1 MMLQEAVSENE
12 MHLSFLD
19 PDPNCSCTA
28 VTDQVVLGSFKDT
41 ETVLDFGAD
50 KDIVTVE
57 IEHVDIPALKELE
70 SRGVKVFPQPDILAM
85 IQDKGAQKKFYSSHG
100 FPTAPFELIDSSAQV
115 DLQEWSLPFVLKSRR
130 GGYDGH
136 GVKVVK
142 SQEEARSAFE
152 EPCLVEAMAE
162 IEKEISVIVARNEQG
177 EVKAFPA
184 VEMEFDPEANLV
196 SALIGPADI
205 PNDIAE
211 KAESLAKRLINE
223 LGLVGLLAVE
233 LFWLKDGD
241 IWVNE
246 VAPRPHNSGHQTIE
260 GNITSQYEQHLR
272 AISGK
277 PLGETTPKGIAVMVN
292 LLGAPGH
299 EGARKIIGLESM
311 EEFSGAF
318 LHDYHKALTRPKRK
332 MGHITVVDED
342 REKALSIA
350 LGLQKVVQYVSD

>member
-1 MMLQEAVSENE
+1 
-12 MHLSFLD
+12 
-19 PDPNCSCTA
+19 
-28 VTDQVVLGSFKDT
+28 
-41 ETVLDFGAD
+41 VLDFGAD

-57 IEHVDIPALKELE
+57 IEHVDITALMELQ
-70 SRGVKVFPQPDILAM
+70 SKGVKVFPQPDILAM
-85 IQDKGAQKKFYSSHG
+85 IQDKGAQKQFYSTHD

-115 DLQEWSLPFVLKSRR
+115 DLKKWQVPFVLKSRK

-142 SQEEARSAFE
+142 SEEDARNAFE
-152 EPCLVEAMAE
+152 EPCLVEAMAD

-177 EVKAFPA
+177 EIKAFPA

-205 PNDIAE
+205 PNDISE
-211 KAESLAKRLINE
+211 KAETLAKRLIEE

-233 LFWLKDGD
+233 LFWLKDGGL
-241 IWVNE
+241 WVNE

-260 GNITSQYEQHLR
+260 GNMTSQYEQHLR
-272 AISGK
+272 AISGM
-277 PLGETTPKGIAVMVN
+277 PLGDTTPKGIAVMVN

-299 EGARKIIGLESM
+299 EGEKKIIGLESM
-311 EEFSGAF
+311 EEFSGAY

-332 MGHITVVDED
+332 MGHITVVDAE

-350 LGLQKVVQYVSD
+350 LGLQKIVQYISA